1 MLNKIFKQTIL
12 TLAAVILCFFFNSCA
27 KEKETIGIVIVKD
40 VNGNAVKNAFVTLHQ
55 DDLPNSPSGQEVLD
69 EIRRENLKTDS
80 NGRVEVIYELEAIL
94 NVDVWK
100 PSGNDTLRGT
110 DIIRLLREKT
120 VTKVVEI
127 N

>member
-12 TLAAVILCFFFNSCA
+12 TLGAVIFCFFFNSCA

-40 VNGNAVKNAFVTLHQ
+40 VDGNAVKNAFVTLHQ

-100 PSGNDTLRGT
+100 SSGNDTLRGT
-110 DIIRLLREKT
+110 DIIRLLKEKT

>member
-110 DIIRLLREKT
+110 DIIRLLKEKT

>member
-40 VNGNAVKNAFVTLHQ
+40 ANGNAVKNAFVTLHQ

-110 DIIRLLREKT
+110 DIIRLLKEKT

>member
-80 NGRVEVIYELEAIL
+80 NGRVEVIYELEAI
-94 NVDVWK
+94 
-100 PSGNDTLRGT
+100 
-110 DIIRLLREKT
+110 
-120 VTKVVEI
+120 
-127 N
+127 

>member
-110 DIIRLLREKT
+110 DIIRLLKAKT

>member
-40 VNGNAVKNAFVTLHQ
+40 ANGNAVKNAFVTLHQ

-110 DIIRLLREKT
+110 DIIRLLKAKT
-120 VTKVVEI
+120 VSKVVEI

>member
-100 PSGNDTLRGT
+100 PSGNDTLIGT
-110 DIIRLLREKT
+110 DIIRLLKEKT

>member
-1 MLNKIFKQTIL
+1 MLNKIFKQAIL
-12 TLAAVILCFFFNSCA
+12 ALPVAILCFFFNSCA

-40 VNGNAVKNAFVTLHQ
+40 INGNAVKNAFVTLHQ

-100 PSGNDTLRGT
+100 TSGNDTLRGT
-110 DIIRLLREKT
+110 DIIRLLKEKT

>member
-94 NVDVWK
+94 NIDVWK

-110 DIIRLLREKT
+110 DIIRLLKEKT

>member
-1 MLNKIFKQTIL
+1 MAAIANLTIDQGA
-12 TLAAVILCFFFNSCA
+12 TFSSDV
-27 KEKETIGIVIVKD
+27 TVKD
-40 VNGNAVKNAFVTLHQ
+40 SNNNLVKNAYVTLHQ
-55 DDLPNSPSGQEVLD
+55 DNLPNSPSGQEVLE
-69 EIRRENLKTDS
+69 EIKRENLRTDA

-120 VTKVVEI
+120 ITKTVEI

>member
-12 TLAAVILCFFFNSCA
+12 TLAVVILCFFFNSCA

-40 VNGNAVKNAFVTLHQ
+40 ANGNAVKNAFVTLHQ

-110 DIIRLLREKT
+110 DIIRLLKAKT

>member
-27 KEKETIGIVIVKD
+27 KEKETIGIVVVKD
-40 VNGNAVKNAFVTLHQ
+40 VNGNAVRNAFVTLHQ

-80 NGRVEVIYELEAIL
+80 NGRVEVIYELEAVL

-100 PSGNDTLRGT
+100 LSGNDTLRGT
-110 DIIRLLREKT
+110 DIIRLLKEKT

>member
-12 TLAAVILCFFFNSCA
+12 TLAVVILCFFFNSCA

-40 VNGNAVKNAFVTLHQ
+40 ANGNAVKNAFVTLHQ

-69 EIRRENLKTDS
+69 DIRRENLKTDS

-110 DIIRLLREKT
+110 DIIRLLKAKT
-120 VTKVVEI
+120 VTKVVEV

>member
-1 MLNKIFKQTIL
+1 MLNKIFKQIIL
-12 TLAAVILCFFFNSCA
+12 TLAVVILCFFFNSCA

-100 PSGNDTLRGT
+100 PSGNDTLIGT
-110 DIIRLLREKT
+110 DIIRLLKEKT

>member
-12 TLAAVILCFFFNSCA
+12 TLAVVILCFFFNSCA

-110 DIIRLLREKT
+110 DIIRLLKAKT

>member
-1 MLNKIFKQTIL
+1 MLNTIFKQTNFAFIFSFL
-12 TLAAVILCFFFNSCA
+12 LVVSCG
-27 KEKETIGIVIVKD
+27 KPNETIGIIVVKD
-40 VNGNAVKNAFVTLHQ
+40 SNNNLVKNAYVTLHQ
-55 DDLPNSPSGQEVLD
+55 DNLPNSPSGQEVLE
-69 EIRRENLKTDS
+69 EIKRENLRTDA

-120 VTKVVEI
+120 ITKTVEI

>member
-100 PSGNDTLRGT
+100 LSGNDTLKGT
-110 DIIRLLREKT
+110 DIIRLLKEKT